1 MSGVR
6 CQGGGTKSLCLAGD
20 EGRHFLRAILVRLAS
35 VIRCAILVLAL
46 ALAGVGCGER
56 ALPEADGRTG
66 DLAAGQ
72 RIFQRK
78 CASCHNTNGD
88 GKTITGRRFPYA
100 NLIDGTWRSDG
111 SAAAI
116 ERQIRQGHDPM
127 PKFEGKL
134 TDEEIR
140 QTVAYVLELSR
151 SGGGKREAGGG
162 RR

>member
-1 MSGVR
+1 M
-6 CQGGGTKSLCLAGD
+6 
-20 EGRHFLRAILVRLAS
+20 
-35 VIRCAILVLAL
+35 L
-46 ALAGVGCGER
+46 ALAGVCCSER
-56 ALPEADGRTG
+56 PLPEADARTR
-66 DLAAGQ
+66 DLVAGQ

-88 GKTITGRRFPYA
+88 GKTVTAGRFPYA
-100 NLIDGTWRSDG
+100 NLVDGVWRSDG
-111 SAAAI
+111 SAEAI

-140 QTVAYVLELSR
+140 QTVSYVLELSR
-151 SGGGKREAGGG
+151 RKAEGV